1 MKKFM
6 FTLAAVL
13 IFSVAAFPVEAAVES
28 VEGLKSAKVGVQAGS
43 VSEALVK
50 DLLKDSSG
58 EVLTYESA
66 FDIVDALKANKI
78 DAAVMDENPARYFV
92 LKDHENIRI
101 LPEPLKSEFYA
112 IAFRKKDALRDK
124 VNKALA
130 ELKADGT
137 LTRIIAKYIDDKPE
151 PSEIDF
157 NASPKRK
164 KLWVGCAASFPPY
177 EMRDERGFSGIDIEL
192 CAAIAKKLKMELVI
206 ADYRFDVLND
216 ALQAK
221 KIDMICSAVSV
232 SKERSEFL
240 DFSDPYEANQQVIVV
255 LK

>member
-1 MKKFM
+1 M
-6 FTLAAVL
+6 
-13 IFSVAAFPVEAAVES
+13 
-28 VEGLKSAKVGVQAGS
+28 
-43 VSEALVK
+43 
-50 DLLKDSSG
+50 
-58 EVLTYESA
+58 
-66 FDIVDALKANKI
+66 
-78 DAAVMDENPARYFV
+78 
-92 LKDHENIRI
+92 
-101 LPEPLKSEFYA
+101 
-112 IAFRKKDALRDK
+112 RDK
-124 VNKALA
+124 VNRALK
-130 ELKADGT
+130 ELKEDGT
-137 LTRIIAKYIDDKPE
+137 LVRIIAKYIDNKPE

-157 NASPKRK
+157 NASPKR
-164 KLWVGCAASFPPY
+164 VGCAARFPPY